1 MSTIAL
7 ELRNVTKSFGLK
19 TCLAGLDLAVE
30 KGTVFGFLGCN
41 GAGKT
46 TTIRIVL
53 GLLLPDGGEV
63 RVFGSDPRTDP
74 AAVRTKIGV
83 LLDHDGHYER
93 LTALHNLELHAAL
106 RDLDGGAARRIEELL
121 RACDLWERR
130 GERVGGFSKGMRQK
144 LAVAR
149 ALLHRPE
156 LVLLDEPFTGLDPT
170 AVIELREN
178 IRRLAKDEGTTF
190 LLTTHDLHHVEKIC
204 DRVSILEKGRV
215 VASGAPAELEA
226 REGGVEE
233 VYVSGEGL
241 SDELLVELASQGAI
255 LGYQRRGEGALVR
268 CGAEERKE
276 LGRLLV
282 GRGVQLV
289 ELSTRR
295 ATLEETFMGIVS

>member
-1 MSTIAL
+1 MTTPAL
-7 ELRNVTKSFGLK
+7 ELRNVTKSFGPK
-19 TCLAGLDLAVE
+19 TCLAGLDLTVA
-30 KGTVFGFLGCN
+30 KGTVFGFLGSN

-53 GLLLPDGGEV
+53 GLLLPDAGEV
-63 RVFGSDPRTDP
+63 RVFGRDPRAEP
-74 AAVRTKIGV
+74 AAVRAKIGV

-106 RDLDGGAARRIEELL
+106 RDLDGGAAKRIEELL
-121 RACDLWERR
+121 KGCNLWERR

-144 LAVAR
+144 LAIAR

-178 IRRLAKDEGTTF
+178 IRRLALDEGTTF

-204 DRVSILEKGRV
+204 DQVSILEKGRV

-226 REGGVEE
+226 REAGVEE
-233 VYVSGEGL
+233 AYVCGDGL
-241 SDELLVELASQGAI
+241 TDELLVELAAAGAI
-255 LGYQRRGEGALVR
+255 FGYQRRERGAVVR
-268 CGAEERKE
+268 CGPEQRRE

-282 GRGVQLV
+282 LRGVRLV

-295 ATLEETFMGIVS
+295 ATLEERFVEIVS